1 MPVDNMFG
9 LITSIHFV
17 FKLLIVI
24 VLLLHLA
31 FSILLFQQTRLMIKV
46 VEAGISP
53 VILSITII
61 HLLISIAVLF
71 GILVFF

>member
-1 MPVDNMFG
+1 MPADNMFG

-17 FKLLIVI
+17 FKLLVI
-24 VLLLHLA
+24 IILLLHLT
-31 FSILLFQQTRLMIKV
+31 FSILMFQQTRLMIKV

-61 HLLISIAVLF
+61 HLIISVAIFF
-71 GILVFF
+71 GVLVFF

>member
-9 LITSIHFV
+9 LITSIHFI
-17 FKLLIVI
+17 FKLLVI
-24 VLLLHLA
+24 IILLLHLT
-31 FSILLFQQTRLMIKV
+31 FSILVFQQTRLMIKV